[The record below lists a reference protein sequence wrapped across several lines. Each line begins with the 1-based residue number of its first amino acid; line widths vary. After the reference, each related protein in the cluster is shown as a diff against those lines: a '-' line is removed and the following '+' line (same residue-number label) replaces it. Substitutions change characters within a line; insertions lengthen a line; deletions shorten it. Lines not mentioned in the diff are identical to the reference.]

1 MSSHDKVL
9 GATTAAVTRSSI
21 PVALIGIGIAWL
33 ALSSPRARRSDEPR
47 PAGYFDIYEG
57 FDSDEDGRARLAAR
71 MSTAKARLAGAFD
84 AAKGQAEAVARA
96 VRASSYHRSMRKK
109 LGAAVEVETVA
120 AVGVGVI
127 VGLAIGIGVMTGR
140 RRD

>member
-1 MSSHDKVL
+1 MSGNDKVL
-9 GATTAAVTRSSI
+9 ATRTLGRNPI
-21 PVALIGIGIAWL
+21 PVAMICLGAAWL
-33 ALSSPRARRSDEPR
+33 ALTPRRNRQSDPK

-57 FDSDEDGRARLAAR
+57 FDPDEDGRVRLAAR
-71 MSTAKARLAGAFD
+71 MAVARAKLSGAFD

-96 VRASSYHRSMRKK
+96 VRASAYHRSIRKK

-120 AVGVGVI
+120 AAGVGLV
-127 VGLAIGIGVMTGR
+127 VGLAIGIGLMAGAR

>member
-1 MSSHDKVL
+1 MSGNDKVVASKALGRNPIPVVMICL
-9 GATTAAVTRSSI
+9 GA
-21 PVALIGIGIAWL
+21 AWL
-33 ALSSPRARRSDEPR
+33 ALSPRRRGTSDPK

-57 FDSDEDGRARLAAR
+57 FDPDEDGRARLAAR
-71 MSTAKARLAGAFD
+71 MSVARAKLSGAFD

-96 VRASSYHRSMRKK
+96 VRASSYHRSIRKK

-120 AVGVGVI
+120 AAGVGLV
-127 VGLAIGIGVMTGR
+127 VGLAIGIGLMAGAR